1 MASDTDVGL
10 AEAGI
15 LWQDAAVTTGPDLE
29 VQTPAVLQDPQTE
42 AAPAPQAAPGPATF
56 ARRADLDWI
65 RVAAFGLLIL
75 FHVALVYAPWDWH
88 MHSRHTFG
96 WLAEAILATGPWRL
110 TLLFLVSGAA
120 LRFMS
125 RRLSPRE
132 TARARLARL
141 VPPFLFGVVFLVPPQ
156 SWLEALDK
164 GWWTGDLLGWWLHT
178 FSPSQLLRIPLNH
191 LWFVLYIGVYT
202 FAAIA
207 LLTRPAWLARLEAL
221 LERHLA
227 GWRVLVV
234 PFVYLAV
241 LRMTLFP
248 IFGITNQLPV
258 DWYNHAVSLGVFL
271 FGFAMAIREPVW
283 ADLERFRRP
292 ALAGALVMLVA
303 LMALTA
309 HPDGRF
315 FFGIPKA
322 FVYAANQWFTIA
334 AILGYGSVWLRR
346 ADGPA
351 LRYLTDAVFP
361 CYLVHQTLLVVAVY
375 VVKPWS
381 LAALPEAAL
390 LLTVTIGGS
399 LAVYEIVRRTG
410 PMRPLWG
417 LKRHPRPPFV
427 AAPPPSAP
435 EAPADPARAT

>member
-1 MASDTDVGL
+1 M
-10 AEAGI
+10 
-15 LWQDAAVTTGPDLE
+15 TTGPDLRL
-29 VQTPAVLQDPQTE
+29 QTPAVLQDSQTE
-42 AAPAPQAAPGPATF
+42 AAPTPRPATF

-125 RRLSPRE
+125 RRLTAGE
-132 TARARLARL
+132 TARQRLTRL
-141 VPPFLFGVVFLVPPQ
+141 VPPFLFGVLFLVPPQ

-164 GWWTGDLLGWWLHT
+164 GWWTGGLVGWWLHT

-207 LLTRPAWLARLEAL
+207 LLTRPAWLARLETL

-234 PFVYLAV
+234 PFTYLAV

-258 DWYNHAVSLGVFL
+258 DWYNHAVSLAVFL
-271 FGFAMAIREPVW
+271 FGFAMALREQVW
-283 ADLERFRRP
+283 ADLERWRKP

-315 FFGIPKA
+315 FFAIPKSL
-322 FVYAANQWFTIA
+322 VYAANQWLTIA
-334 AILGYGSVWLRR
+334 AILGYGSVWLRK

-361 CYLVHQTLLVVAVY
+361 CYLVHQTLLVIAVY
-375 VVKPWS
+375 VVKPWN

-390 LLTVTIGGS
+390 LLTVTLGGS
-399 LAVYEIVRRTG
+399 LVVYEIVRRTG

-417 LKRHPRPPFV
+417 LKRHPRPPFAP
-427 AAPPPSAP
+427 AAP
-435 EAPADPARAT
+435 ETPADPARAA